1 MMASIEARMRRLSRI
16 AHQTARQMTSLK
28 NSIRDGQQVE
38 VRGVDYIRLRD
49 TSPVVTRSEDKLP
62 EWKFFNKEANSIF
75 RNIRVV
81 EKWLHGTLYS
91 T

>member
-1 MMASIEARMRRLSRI
+1 M
-16 AHQTARQMTSLK
+16 
-28 NSIRDGQQVE
+28 E
-38 VRGVDYIRLRD
+38 VRGMDYLSLRD

-81 EKWLHGTLYS
+81 EKWLQGMLRLGVTIRACPL
-91 T
+91 